1 MNYGKRNL
9 SRRKKSISSKKRM
22 KKKRVGVRFFKA
34 LIICILLLGVICLVG
49 GAVFAKKIIDNTPAV
64 SADDI
69 LPQGY
74 TTNITD
80 QSGNV
85 IETLKDS
92 DSNRVYKT
100 YEEITANSE
109 YLPHAFVAIEDER
122 FYEHNGVD
130 LQGIIRAGIVGIT
143 NGFNFTEGASTL
155 TQQLIKNNV
164 FPNFVNEE
172 TFFDRVERKLQEQY
186 LALQIEKEMSKEEIL
201 EAYMNTINLGQGCLG
216 VQTAA
221 TRYFNKDAADLT
233 LSECAV
239 IAAITQN
246 PTNYDPVTNPEK
258 NATRRETVLSN
269 MLDQGYITQA
279 EYDEAMADQVYDRIL
294 ETAAVTAD
302 TTPYSY
308 FTDALIE
315 DVVQDLMD
323 EKGYTE
329 TQAYNLIYSGG
340 LTIKSTQ
347 DTSIQAICD
356 EVVSDE
362 SYYPA
367 TEYGLEYAMTIHRAD
382 GSSENYSKENLRTFI
397 SENYDSENPLVFSS
411 EDEALQMIEAYK
423 ATLNINTDAGDYVDE
438 RYTITLQPQVS
449 FVVMD
454 QYTGQVKAIVGGRGE
469 KSGNLTFNRATDDP
483 QQPGSVF
490 KILSTYAPGLNEG
503 KISLAT
509 TKVDE
514 PYEYESGQNVPN
526 SYSGYRGSMT
536 VRDAIRISCN
546 TIAVQ
551 TLTDDVGLRTGYDYL
566 KNNFEFSTI
575 VEDDIAQATALGG
588 ITKGVYNLELTA
600 AFASLAN
607 SGTYTDPVLYTE
619 ILDHDGNVLIDN
631 TAPATH
637 EAVKDSTAYLLTSAM
652 EDVVNSGT
660 GYGAG
665 LSNMA
670 TAGKTGS
677 TDDYVDRWFVGFTPY
692 YTAGIW
698 GGYDANKSM
707 SGYGSWH
714 LSIWNAIMERIHQNL
729 EYKDFEIP
737 TSVVQ
742 KSICTETGLLAVS
755 GCPARTDYF
764 DKDTLPT
771 ESCPG
776 HVQEQEPDN
785 TSDTDTTDNAGNT
798 NTGDA
803 NTGNGNT
810 GGETGGG
817 NTGGETGGDTGGET
831 GGGNTGGGETGGGD
845 NGGGN
850 TGGGDTGGGDTG
862 DTGNGGDTG
871 GTPPQG

>member
-1 MNYGKRNL
+1 
-9 SRRKKSISSKKRM
+9 M

-279 EYDEAMADQVYDRIL
+279 EYDEAMADPVYDRIL

-382 GSSENYSKENLRTFI
+382 GSSVRGTTPLSSGVRWVKLR
-397 SENYDSENPLVFSS
+397 L
-411 EDEALQMIEAYK
+411 
-423 ATLNINTDAGDYVDE
+423 
-438 RYTITLQPQVS
+438 
-449 FVVMD
+449 
-454 QYTGQVKAIVGGRGE
+454 
-469 KSGNLTFNRATDDP
+469 
-483 QQPGSVF
+483 
-490 KILSTYAPGLNEG
+490 
-503 KISLAT
+503 
-509 TKVDE
+509 
-514 PYEYESGQNVPN
+514 
-526 SYSGYRGSMT
+526 
-536 VRDAIRISCN
+536 
-546 TIAVQ
+546 
-551 TLTDDVGLRTGYDYL
+551 
-566 KNNFEFSTI
+566 
-575 VEDDIAQATALGG
+575 
-588 ITKGVYNLELTA
+588 
-600 AFASLAN
+600 
-607 SGTYTDPVLYTE
+607 
-619 ILDHDGNVLIDN
+619 
-631 TAPATH
+631 
-637 EAVKDSTAYLLTSAM
+637 
-652 EDVVNSGT
+652 
-660 GYGAG
+660 
-665 LSNMA
+665 
-670 TAGKTGS
+670 
-677 TDDYVDRWFVGFTPY
+677 
-692 YTAGIW
+692 
-698 GGYDANKSM
+698 
-707 SGYGSWH
+707 
-714 LSIWNAIMERIHQNL
+714 
-729 EYKDFEIP
+729 
-737 TSVVQ
+737 
-742 KSICTETGLLAVS
+742 
-755 GCPARTDYF
+755 
-764 DKDTLPT
+764 
-771 ESCPG
+771 
-776 HVQEQEPDN
+776 
-785 TSDTDTTDNAGNT
+785 
-798 NTGDA
+798 
-803 NTGNGNT
+803 
-810 GGETGGG
+810 
-817 NTGGETGGDTGGET
+817 
-831 GGGNTGGGETGGGD
+831 
-845 NGGGN
+845 
-850 TGGGDTGGGDTG
+850 
-862 DTGNGGDTG
+862 
-871 GTPPQG
+871 

>member
-172 TFFDRVERKLQEQY
+172 TFFDKVERKLQEQY

-315 DVVQDLMD
+315 DVVQDFMD

-588 ITKGVYNLELTA
+588 ITKGVYNIELTA

-607 SGTYTDPVLYTE
+607 SGTYTEPVLYTE

-652 EDVVNSGT
+652 EDVVNSGYRIWCRSEQY
-660 GYGAG
+660 GY
-665 LSNMA
+665 SR
-670 TAGKTGS
+670 K
-677 TDDYVDRWFVGFTPY
+677 DRF
-692 YTAGIW
+692 
-698 GGYDANKSM
+698 N
-707 SGYGSWH
+707 
-714 LSIWNAIMERIHQNL
+714 R
-729 EYKDFEIP
+729 
-737 TSVVQ
+737 
-742 KSICTETGLLAVS
+742 
-755 GCPARTDYF
+755 
-764 DKDTLPT
+764 
-771 ESCPG
+771 
-776 HVQEQEPDN
+776 
-785 TSDTDTTDNAGNT
+785 
-798 NTGDA
+798 
-803 NTGNGNT
+803 
-810 GGETGGG
+810 
-817 NTGGETGGDTGGET
+817 
-831 GGGNTGGGETGGGD
+831 
-845 NGGGN
+845 
-850 TGGGDTGGGDTG
+850 
-862 DTGNGGDTG
+862 
-871 GTPPQG
+871 

>member
-1 MNYGKRNL
+1 
-9 SRRKKSISSKKRM
+9 
-22 KKKRVGVRFFKA
+22 
-34 LIICILLLGVICLVG
+34 
-49 GAVFAKKIIDNTPAV
+49 
-64 SADDI
+64 
-69 LPQGY
+69 
-74 TTNITD
+74 
-80 QSGNV
+80 
-85 IETLKDS
+85 
-92 DSNRVYKT
+92 
-100 YEEITANSE
+100 
-109 YLPHAFVAIEDER
+109 
-122 FYEHNGVD
+122 
-130 LQGIIRAGIVGIT
+130 
-143 NGFNFTEGASTL
+143 
-155 TQQLIKNNV
+155 
-164 FPNFVNEE
+164 
-172 TFFDRVERKLQEQY
+172 
-186 LALQIEKEMSKEEIL
+186 MSKEEIL

-246 PTNYDPVTNPEK
+246 PTIYDPVTNPEK

-526 SYSGYRGSMT
+526 SYSGYRGTMT

-588 ITKGVYNLELTA
+588 ITKGVYNIELTA

-607 SGTYTDPVLYTE
+607 SGTYTEPVLYTE

-729 EYKDFEIP
+729 EYKDFEIRLP
-737 TSVVQ
+737 SYRNPSVRKPGFLQ
-742 KSICTETGLLAVS
+742 SAA
-755 GCPARTDYF
+755 AR
-764 DKDTLPT
+764 
-771 ESCPG
+771 
-776 HVQEQEPDN
+776 QEP
-785 TSDTDTTDNAGNT
+785 TILTKTHCLRKAVRVMSGNRNLT
-798 NTGDA
+798 I
-803 NTGNGNT
+803 
-810 GGETGGG
+810 
-817 NTGGETGGDTGGET
+817 
-831 GGGNTGGGETGGGD
+831 
-845 NGGGN
+845 
-850 TGGGDTGGGDTG
+850 
-862 DTGNGGDTG
+862 
-871 GTPPQG
+871 PPILIPLIMPATLIPVMLIQVMEIPVVRPAAAIPAARPVAAIPAARPVAARPVAAIPAAVRPAAAIPAAVIPAAAIPVAVIPVAVIPRPNKKLQQKIPFRDI

>member
-1 MNYGKRNL
+1 
-9 SRRKKSISSKKRM
+9 M

-356 EVVSDE
+356 EVIADE

-776 HVQEQEPDN
+776 HVREQEPDN

-817 NTGGETGGDTGGET
+817 NTGGETGGGNTGGET
-831 GGGNTGGGETGGGD
+831 GGGETGGGETGGGD
-845 NGGGN
+845 
-850 TGGGDTGGGDTG
+850 TGGGEIGGGDTG

>member
-323 EKGYTE
+323 EKGVYRNTGI
-329 TQAYNLIYSGG
+329 QSDLQWRAYHQIHAGYIYSG
-340 LTIKSTQ
+340 
-347 DTSIQAICD
+347 
-356 EVVSDE
+356 
-362 SYYPA
+362 
-367 TEYGLEYAMTIHRAD
+367 
-382 GSSENYSKENLRTFI
+382 
-397 SENYDSENPLVFSS
+397 
-411 EDEALQMIEAYK
+411 
-423 ATLNINTDAGDYVDE
+423 
-438 RYTITLQPQVS
+438 
-449 FVVMD
+449 
-454 QYTGQVKAIVGGRGE
+454 
-469 KSGNLTFNRATDDP
+469 
-483 QQPGSVF
+483 
-490 KILSTYAPGLNEG
+490 
-503 KISLAT
+503 
-509 TKVDE
+509 
-514 PYEYESGQNVPN
+514 
-526 SYSGYRGSMT
+526 
-536 VRDAIRISCN
+536 
-546 TIAVQ
+546 
-551 TLTDDVGLRTGYDYL
+551 YL
-566 KNNFEFSTI
+566 
-575 VEDDIAQATALGG
+575 
-588 ITKGVYNLELTA
+588 
-600 AFASLAN
+600 
-607 SGTYTDPVLYTE
+607 
-619 ILDHDGNVLIDN
+619 
-631 TAPATH
+631 
-637 EAVKDSTAYLLTSAM
+637 
-652 EDVVNSGT
+652 
-660 GYGAG
+660 
-665 LSNMA
+665 
-670 TAGKTGS
+670 
-677 TDDYVDRWFVGFTPY
+677 
-692 YTAGIW
+692 
-698 GGYDANKSM
+698 
-707 SGYGSWH
+707 
-714 LSIWNAIMERIHQNL
+714 
-729 EYKDFEIP
+729 
-737 TSVVQ
+737 
-742 KSICTETGLLAVS
+742 
-755 GCPARTDYF
+755 
-764 DKDTLPT
+764 
-771 ESCPG
+771 
-776 HVQEQEPDN
+776 
-785 TSDTDTTDNAGNT
+785 
-798 NTGDA
+798 
-803 NTGNGNT
+803 
-810 GGETGGG
+810 
-817 NTGGETGGDTGGET
+817 
-831 GGGNTGGGETGGGD
+831 
-845 NGGGN
+845 
-850 TGGGDTGGGDTG
+850 
-862 DTGNGGDTG
+862 
-871 GTPPQG
+871 